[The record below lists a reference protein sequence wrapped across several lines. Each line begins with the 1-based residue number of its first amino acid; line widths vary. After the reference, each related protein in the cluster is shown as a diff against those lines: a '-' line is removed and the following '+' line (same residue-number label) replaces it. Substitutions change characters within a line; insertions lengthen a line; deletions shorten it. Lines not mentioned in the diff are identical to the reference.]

1 MISGADDR
9 IDCPSYGIADL
20 QRFWKIEIVGMCIN
34 STETARSFKF
44 GVKDYNLKWK
54 DETLKFKSEEDP

>member
-9 IDCPSYGIADL
+9 IDFPSYGIADL
-20 QRFWKIEIVGMCIN
+20 QRFWKTEIVDMCIN
-34 STETARSFKF
+34 STETARSFKL

-54 DETLKFKSEEDP
+54 DGILKFKSEEDP